1 MNPEVS
7 PTTPP
12 PSKLN
17 VKLSGSAGEEHSYLS
32 KIYHLQSFEV
42 NGNPFWNEG
51 NHAIWYSSDNSQ
63 WIIGLMEEVGSN
75 RGYLYANEAN
85 GWPAL
90 LSGTMDW
97 NYVKDGVW
105 HKVSSAEDVTI
116 KNEPPSKLIVE
127 LDGTVGQEKSYLS
140 KTYVIQPE
148 EVNCY
153 PYWKEENGET
163 YAIWFNKRMNH
174 WMFGLMDG
182 VGGNSGYLHGPN
194 GKDDWPNLFSGTKEW
209 TFAVNHVWQK
219 VSTTSDVTI
228 KYEST
233 QSNLK
238 LELSEDIG
246 RDYLSKIYQIQSY
259 KINDQPFWNKD
270 KHAIWYNSDNSFWL
284 IGLLEEVGSNRGYL
298 YAKEENEWPNVL
310 NTSMVWKYTVDQV
323 WHDTSS
329 SDDVIIKLLPEPL
342 IESITP
348 KQRTTEIDAL
358 TAFVNSL
365 DDKLSPAAQT
375 IIGIAQGV
383 QSFRS
388 TYSHKQGLFY
398 TKQIVSKPV

>member
-1 MNPEVS
+1 MNPEAS
-7 PTTPP
+7 PTAPP

-42 NGNPFWNEG
+42 NGEPFWNEG
-51 NHAIWYSSDNSQ
+51 NHAIWCNSDHSQ
-63 WIIGLMEEVGSN
+63 WIIGLVEEVGSN

-90 LSGTMDW
+90 LSGTMFW
-97 NYVKDGVW
+97 KYWKDSVW
-105 HKVSSAEDVTI
+105 HNVSSLEDVTI

-127 LDGTVGQEKSYLS
+127 LDGTVGQEQSYLS
-140 KTYVIQPE
+140 KKYVIQPE

-153 PYWKEENGET
+153 PYWKEENGDT
-163 YAIWFNKRMNH
+163 YAIWFNKINNH

-194 GKDDWPNLFSGTKEW
+194 GKDDWPNLFSGTKDW
-209 TFAVNHVWQK
+209 TFAVDPVENTWQK
-219 VSTTSDVTI
+219 VSSTSDVTI

-246 RDYLSKIYQIQSY
+246 REYLSKIYQIQSY
-259 KINDQPFWNKD
+259 KINGQPFWNKD

-298 YAKEENEWPNVL
+298 CAKEENKWPNVL
-310 NTSMVWKYTVDQV
+310 NTSMVWKYSVDHV
-323 WHDTSS
+323 WHDASS
-329 SDDVIIKLLPEPL
+329 SDDVVIKLTPEF
-342 IESITP
+342 INESITSNP
-348 KQRTTEIDAL
+348 KTTFAGINNI
-358 TAFVNSL
+358 FSIIRSGL
-365 DDKLSPAAQT
+365 DMINVINKMTPSNDP
-375 IIGIAQGV
+375 
-383 QSFRS
+383 
-388 TYSHKQGLFY
+388 
-398 TKQIVSKPV
+398 